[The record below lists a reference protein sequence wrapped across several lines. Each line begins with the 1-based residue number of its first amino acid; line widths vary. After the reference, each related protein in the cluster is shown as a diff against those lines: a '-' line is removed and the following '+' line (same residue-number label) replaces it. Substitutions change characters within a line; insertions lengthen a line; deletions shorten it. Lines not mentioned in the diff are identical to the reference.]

1 MTQVSTTAGRP
12 AWWVRWLAAL
22 PWWLLD
28 RVADLLAWLAFV
40 IRLDQARM
48 RDSMAIA
55 FPDFDPPRLRASM
68 REFYRGFSQVLVEVI
83 KTTVMPG
90 SEIRRRVALKDFE
103 QVTALLAGGQPV
115 LLVAAHQCNWEW
127 MLQALVLELGVP
139 VDAAYKPLVD
149 GWAQREMLR
158 MRARFGANLVPAQD
172 LLATVIRGGK
182 TARVIAMVADQ
193 EPRTSERRHWTRFLN
208 RDTAFYM
215 GAEEITRV
223 TRFPAFFVGVRRTAR
238 GYYEISAVPLVA
250 AGEKTAAGEITE
262 RYARLVEAQIR
273 ASPPDW
279 PWTHKRWKL
288 KRSLYDK

>member
-1 MTQVSTTAGRP
+1 MSDSQTAARP
-12 AWWVRWLAAL
+12 AWWVRALAAL

-28 RVADLLAWLAFV
+28 RVADFLAWLAFR
-40 IRLDQARM
+40 IRLDQKQM
-48 RDSMAIA
+48 RDSLAIA
-55 FPDFDPPRLRASM
+55 FPDFDESRLRAAM
-68 REFYRGFSQVLVEVI
+68 RQFYRGFSQVLVEVI
-83 KTTVMPG
+83 KTTVIRG
-90 SEIRRRVALKDFE
+90 DEIRRRVPLRDFE
-103 QVTALLAGGQPV
+103 PVRALLAGGQPV

-158 MRARFGANLVPAQD
+158 MRGRFGATLVPAQE
-172 LLATVIRGGK
+172 LLGHIIRGGK

-193 EPRTSERRHWTRFLN
+193 EPRTSEKRHWTRFLN

-223 TRFPAFFVGVRRTAR
+223 TRFPAFFVGVKRTAR
-238 GYYEISAVPLVA
+238 GFYEVSATPLVA
-250 AGEKTAAGEITE
+250 AGEKTAPGEITE

-273 ASPPDW
+273 SSPPDW

-288 KRSLYDK
+288 KKSLYGK

>member
-1 MTQVSTTAGRP
+1 MSDPSTAGRP
-12 AWWVRWLAAL
+12 AWWVRCLAAL
-22 PWWLLD
+22 PWWLLN
-28 RVADLLAWLAFV
+28 RVADFLAWLAYV

-48 RDSMAIA
+48 RESLAIA
-55 FPDFDPPRLRASM
+55 FPESDPAGLRTTM
-68 REFYRGFSQVLVEVI
+68 RQFYRGFSQVLVEVI
-83 KTTVMPG
+83 KTTVIPAD
-90 SEIRRRVALKDFE
+90 EIRRRVVLKDFG
-103 QVTALLAGGQPV
+103 QVSALLAEGRPV

-149 GWAQREMLR
+149 GWAQREMLK
-158 MRARFGANLVPAQD
+158 MRGRFGATLVPAQE
-172 LLATVIRGGK
+172 LLGHIIRGGK
-182 TARVIAMVADQ
+182 KARVIAMVADQ
-193 EPRTSERRHWTRFLN
+193 EPRTSEKRHWTRFLN

-238 GYYEISAVPLVA
+238 GCYEVAAVPLVT
-250 AGEKTAAGEITE
+250 AGEKTAPGEITE

-273 ASPPDW
+273 AAPPDW

-288 KRSLYDK
+288 KKSLYGG